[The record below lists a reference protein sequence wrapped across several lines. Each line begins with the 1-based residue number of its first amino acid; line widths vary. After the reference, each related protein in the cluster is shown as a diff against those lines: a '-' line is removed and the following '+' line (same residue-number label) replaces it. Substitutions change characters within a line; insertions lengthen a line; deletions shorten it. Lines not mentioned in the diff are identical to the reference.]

1 MKGPAAP
8 DPREERIARA
18 AERVRVASDR
28 ASQAHEHLI
37 VARERLA
44 QARRALGAQPQEA
57 THPVVDTDAMGTET
71 SQCPL
76 HAGNPGGNCIGARKG
91 EFMTGDG
98 RQPHA
103 LLIDDTQEILDLM
116 AELLEDEGYRVT
128 TSQALLDINKVK
140 ALAPDVIVQDLLFE
154 GMQEQGWKFLEL
166 VRLDPELA
174 RIPLVLCTAAVRTV
188 NDPEMAAQL
197 DRLGIRVVLKP
208 FTIEDLLTALSET
221 LTAQALI
228 HTLNEATSEGDERGA
243 GARGPTEA

>member
-37 VARERLA
+37 VVRERLA

-116 AELLEDEGYRVT
+116 AELLEEEGYRVT
-128 TSQALLDINKVK
+128 CSQALLDITKVK

-154 GMQEQGWKFLEL
+154 GTQELGWKFLEL

-174 RIPLVLCTAAVRTV
+174 RIPLLLCTAAVQTINV
-188 NDPEMAAQL
+188 PVMAEHLDQL
-197 DRLGIRVVLKP
+197 GVRVVLKP
-208 FTIEDLLTALSET
+208 FTIEELLRALRET

-228 HTLNEATSEGDERGA
+228 ADVID
-243 GARGPTEA
+243 ARAE